1 MNFLSR
7 VVVNACAIWAAAWIL
22 PGVAI
27 EGNRLVEEQ
36 TGTIPAVII
45 SYLVIGLIFGLANA
59 FIKPILSLVSAPIT
73 CLTLGLFSIVIN
85 AVMLALTSWLSGF
98 TPFRFTIDS
107 FFFSAILAAI
117 IVSVVSALLG
127 WLVPEKD
134 TARS

>member
-7 VVVNACAIWAAAWIL
+7 VIVNACAIWVAAWIL

-36 TGTIPAVII
+36 TGPIPATII

-59 FIKPILSLVSAPIT
+59 FIKPILSLLSAPIT

-85 AVMLALTSWLSGF
+85 AIMLALTSWLSGF

-107 FFFSAILAAI
+107 FFFSAILAAL
-117 IVSVVSALLG
+117 IVSIVSALLG
-127 WLVPEKD
+127 WLVPERTSERD
-134 TARS
+134 

>member
-7 VVVNACAIWAAAWIL
+7 VVVNACAIWAASWIL

-36 TGTIPAVII
+36 TGTIPATII
-45 SYLVIGLIFGLANA
+45 SYLVVGLIFGLANA
-59 FIKPILSLVSAPIT
+59 FIKPILSLISAPVT
-73 CLTLGLFSIVIN
+73 CLTLGLFSIIIN

-107 FFFSAILAAI
+107 FFFSAILAAV

-134 TARS
+134 TERL